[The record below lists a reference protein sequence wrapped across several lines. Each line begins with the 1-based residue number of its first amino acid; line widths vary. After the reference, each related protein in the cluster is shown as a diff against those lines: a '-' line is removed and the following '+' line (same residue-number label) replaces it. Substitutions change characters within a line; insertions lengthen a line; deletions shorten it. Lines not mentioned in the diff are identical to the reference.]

1 MLHYA
6 RLNYVLSVL
15 AGAALWSVLFYEGL
29 LCGTSGDPFR
39 TGFLLVVAG
48 VLFWIRALSP
58 AGTVWVPWRSRLM
71 ALGCWLWGLYLI
83 LFSLHYTNWIIDILF
98 VMLALCFWLA
108 RHRAEFLIAS
118 LGILWA
124 IGARHWTGG
133 GGAVILGAGVFP
145 AAALLGGG
153 RWADKRLSSRVIK
166 KPPRWSPGSVAA
178 AVAVF
183 AFLVYHAARPAMMM
197 VAPEKRRVLLEALS
211 PRFPI
216 SDPAR
221 LPPLAGRLR
230 RHVEALAS
238 GIGERSAYQAE
249 AQAKTME
256 YIIARFRE
264 AGYLPET
271 QGYEAGRKTDF
282 QRSKP
287 YFNISAVLAGN
298 GASGEGVWVVGA
310 HYDSAP
316 GTPGAD
322 DNASGVAVLLEVARL
337 LKDVKPG
344 REIRFVAFDSE
355 EPPAFGTR
363 DMGSYRYAR
372 DLKARGIKV
381 HGMLNLEMLGYFNPR
396 PASQLFP
403 PFLHLIYPDQ
413 ANFIGLVSNLSS
425 MGLAATFKKSWKKTS
440 QIPMEMTVLPAAF
453 SALALSDQLNFWH
466 EGYPAL
472 MLSDTGFFRYPQYHQ
487 NQDTPEKLDYERMA
501 DVALG
506 VVHALSTNSR

>member
-1 MLHYA
+1 MLNYA
-6 RLNYVLSVL
+6 RLNYVLSVS

-29 LCGTSGDPFR
+29 LRGTAGDPFR
-39 TGFLLVVAG
+39 TGVLLVAAG
-48 VLFWIRALSP
+48 ILFWIRALSP
-58 AGTVWVPWRSRLM
+58 AGTVWAPWRSRLM
-71 ALGCWLWGLYLI
+71 ALGYSLWGLYLI
-83 LFSLHYTNWIIDILF
+83 LFSVHYTDWSIDILF

-108 RHRAEFLIAS
+108 RRRAEFLIAS
-118 LGILWA
+118 LGILWV

-133 GGAVILGAGVFP
+133 GGAVIVGAGVFP
-145 AAALLGGG
+145 AAVLLGGG
-153 RWADKRLSSRVIK
+153 RWAEKRLSSRVIK
-166 KPPRWSPGSVAA
+166 KPARWSPVSAAA

-183 AFLVYHAARPAMMM
+183 ALLIYHAARPAMMM
-197 VAPEKRRVLLEALS
+197 VAPEKRRVILEALS

-230 RHVEALAS
+230 RHVETLAS
-238 GIGERSAYQAE
+238 GIGERSAYQPE
-249 AQAKTME
+249 AQEKARD
-256 YIIARFRE
+256 YIMARFRE
-264 AGYLPET
+264 AGYNPQA
-271 QGYEAGRKTDF
+271 QGYEAVRKTDF

-287 YFNISAVLAGN
+287 YFNISAVLPGN
-298 GASGEGVWVVGA
+298 RVSGEGVWVVGA

-337 LKDVKPG
+337 LKDAKPG

-381 HGMLNLEMLGYFNPR
+381 HGMLNLEMLGYFNPL

-403 PFLHLIYPDQ
+403 PFLHLFYPDQ
-413 ANFIGLVSNLSS
+413 ADFIGLVSNLSS
-425 MGLAATFKKSWKKTS
+425 MGLAAAFKESWKEAS
-440 QIPMEMTVLPAAF
+440 QIPMELTVLPAVF
-453 SALALSDQLNFWH
+453 SALALSDQLNFWQ
-466 EGYPAL
+466 EGFPAL
-472 MLSDTGFFRYPQYHQ
+472 MLSDTGFFRYPHYHQ
-487 NQDTPEKLDYERMA
+487 QQDTLEKLDYERMA
-501 DVALG
+501 DVAMG
-506 VVHALSTNSR
+506 VVGALSTNFR